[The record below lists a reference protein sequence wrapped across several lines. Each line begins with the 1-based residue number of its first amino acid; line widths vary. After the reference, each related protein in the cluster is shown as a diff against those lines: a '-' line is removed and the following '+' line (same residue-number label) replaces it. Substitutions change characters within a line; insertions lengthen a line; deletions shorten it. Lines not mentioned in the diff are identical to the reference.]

1 MHGVP
6 HTCAGTQRRD
16 WHGRRDVRYGAG
28 ECEGLA
34 QGRRKRSESAAPR
47 SVAERASVRSAVL
60 GPHDKPE
67 LSPGLLHDEEAW
79 FRLPVVAAA
88 AAGHGQPA
96 A

>member
-1 MHGVP
+1 
-6 HTCAGTQRRD
+6 
-16 WHGRRDVRYGAG
+16 
-28 ECEGLA
+28 
-34 QGRRKRSESAAPR
+34 
-47 SVAERASVRSAVL
+47 VRSAVL
-60 GPHDKPE
+60 GPHDEPE